1 MIEREGEGE
10 RERERERAG
19 GGGEIPWP
27 LYNGQDCG
35 ARRKQLNHLRNS
47 RNLLTNFPDWNR
59 GEEVRGGGRKRGEN
73 GLREGDKGGKERERR
88 VREAVEGGERGEKV
102 FYFFLN
108 V

>member
-1 MIEREGEGE
+1 M
-10 RERERERAG
+10 
-19 GGGEIPWP
+19 
-27 LYNGQDCG
+27 
-35 ARRKQLNHLRNS
+35 
-47 RNLLTNFPDWNR
+47 
-59 GEEVRGGGRKRGEN
+59 RGGGRKRGEN